1 MFTWKSF
8 CRIRRN
14 ICSHDQVHPPDQSVA
29 VDQAACI
36 CICRCTRLTSQL
48 LLTGLLACAT
58 IAFLYTLAPTHTSC
72 ALIRFFLFLWRSHFF
87 TLLRF
92 GSGLSYSIVYSTL
105 LVKLIFLIC
114 LNSGIYLTAAYQAVL
129 LFFAILIQLAI
140 GELFSISPLM
150 FNHLFG
156 GFDLHNQTL
165 PHLIF
170 DHSSQCLFQTLKPG
184 HQ

>member
-1 MFTWKSF
+1 MYPADEPAVVD
-8 CRIRRN
+8 RAARLRHHRLPLHPGAH
-14 ICSHDQVHPPDQSVA
+14 SHLLRSYQV
-29 VDQAACI
+29 
-36 CICRCTRLTSQL
+36 L
-48 LLTGLLACAT
+48 LVLVL
-58 IAFLYTLAPTHTSC
+58 SK
-72 ALIRFFLFLWRSHFF
+72 LFI

-150 FNHLFG
+150 FNHLLG
-156 GFDLHNQTL
+156 GFDFHNQTL

-170 DHSSQCLFQTLKPG
+170 DHSNPCLFQTLKPG
-184 HQ
+184 HR

>member
-1 MFTWKSF
+1 MVAHASSPVNSNWLVRS
-8 CRIRRN
+8 IRGRG
-14 ICSHDQVHPPDQSVA
+14 SS
-29 VDQAACI
+29 
-36 CICRCTRLTSQL
+36 RCPRLTSQL

-72 ALIRFFLFLWRSHFF
+72 ALI
-87 TLLRF
+87 RF

-140 GELFSISPLM
+140 GI
-150 FNHLFG
+150 
-156 GFDLHNQTL
+156 Q
-165 PHLIF
+165 
-170 DHSSQCLFQTLKPG
+170 
-184 HQ
+184 